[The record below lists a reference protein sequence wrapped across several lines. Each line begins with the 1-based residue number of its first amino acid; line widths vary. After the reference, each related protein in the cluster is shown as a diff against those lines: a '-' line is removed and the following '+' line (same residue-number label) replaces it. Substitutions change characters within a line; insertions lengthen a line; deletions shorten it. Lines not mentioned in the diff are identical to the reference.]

1 MATAESFIEE
11 LKTLV
16 TRNMEA
22 NAQIASRVSTLV
34 QQASRGGL
42 PTDANDLFSRWLD
55 FNLAS
60 ASLLS
65 AHSMQV
71 MEGVVTAAERSLLG
85 RMPPPKNGVPEPES
99 APPVDLHVEGRAG
112 ETVRA
117 PFLIANE
124 YDRPLE
130 VTFEATA
137 LQGTSGAVIAAD
149 GVTFEPAALTL
160 GRGERVVQAAV
171 AIPKESAVGETFRG
185 AIRMRGY
192 QARTIHL
199 AVTVVAAEGGK
210 GAKGGSADSS
220 AGAAD
225 SAARG
230 APAKR
235 GSSRSG
241 GGGRPKAKKRAK
253 PST

>member
-42 PTDANDLFSRWLD
+42 PTDANELFSRWLD

-85 RMPPPKNGVPEPES
+85 RVPPPRNGVPEPETP
-99 APPVDLHVEGRAG
+99 PPVDVHVEGRAG

-137 LQGTSGAVIAAD
+137 LQGASGAVIAAD
-149 GVTFEPAALTL
+149 GVTFEPPALTL

-171 AIPKESAVGETFRG
+171 AIPKGSAVGETFRG

-192 QARTIHL
+192 QARTIAL
-199 AVTVVAAEGGK
+199 AVTVVASG
-210 GAKGGSADSS
+210 GGSADSGEGKPAAAPS
-220 AGAAD
+220 ATRRSPRAGARA
-225 SAARG
+225 
-230 APAKR
+230 
-235 GSSRSG
+235 
-241 GGGRPKAKKRAK
+241 KAKKRGGK
-253 PST
+253 PAS